1 MIQAQQKFDA
11 GAALEK
17 VRAAREMRR
26 RRVTWGKSRLGKH
39 RAELAKM
46 KASGGSLSDLVFW
59 LRKEKRVRVCAT
71 TVWRFLKK
79 IPAGAGNG

>member
-1 MIQAQQKFDA
+1 MIAVQRNFNAVE
-11 GAALEK
+11 ALEK

-46 KASGGSLSDLVFW
+46 KASGGSLNDLVFW
-59 LRKEKRVRVCAT
+59 LRKEKRVRVCAS
-71 TVWRFLKK
+71 TVQRFLKK
-79 IPAGAGNG
+79 IPAVAGNG